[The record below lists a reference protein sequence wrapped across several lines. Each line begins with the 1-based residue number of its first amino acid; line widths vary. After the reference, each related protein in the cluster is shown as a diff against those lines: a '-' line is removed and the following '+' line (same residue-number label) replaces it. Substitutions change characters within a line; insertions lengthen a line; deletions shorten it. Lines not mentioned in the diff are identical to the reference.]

1 MVTEELKTL
10 LLEKKADL
18 IKELSAINVL
28 LGVSE
33 VNKVQEQTKLAK
45 LETRVFSSAVNNR
58 STSIKSKTEIET
70 WKEYI
75 FSVMKSVGGKLKSKD
90 IADAILSA
98 NKDVSKERVY
108 SVTRDKL
115 AELVKEARV
124 ASIVGLSRKIGNVYE
139 VIDTL

>member
-1 MVTEELKTL
+1 MVTDELKIL

-18 IKELSAINVL
+18 IKELNAIDVL
-28 LGVSE
+28 LGLNNVK
-33 VNKVQEQTKLAK
+33 VNEQAKPAK

-58 STSIKSKTEIET
+58 SINIKSKTEIDT

-75 FSVMKSVGGKLKSKD
+75 FSVMKSIGGKLKSKD
-90 IADAILSA
+90 IADAILNA

-108 SVTRDKL
+108 SVTRDKIS
-115 AELVKEARV
+115 ELVKEGRV
-124 ASIVGLSRKIGNVYE
+124 VVKVGLSRKIGNVYE